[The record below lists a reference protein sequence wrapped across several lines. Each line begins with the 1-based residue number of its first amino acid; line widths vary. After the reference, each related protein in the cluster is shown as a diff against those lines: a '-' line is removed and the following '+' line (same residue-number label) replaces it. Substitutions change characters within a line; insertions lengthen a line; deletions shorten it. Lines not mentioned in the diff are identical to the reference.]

1 MKSLA
6 ELEAIRQRTLEKV
19 AMRKEGDQPIS
30 RAIRGGTD
38 GSKLSY
44 MGLPCPNLPTGAA
57 YGHGRHE
64 LACIQAMESMVR
76 VAVNLLTVE

>member
-1 MKSLA
+1 MASFFEPNHGDTTSKAVSYTHLDVYK
-6 ELEAIRQRTLEKV
+6 RQ
-19 AMRKEGDQPIS
+19 
-30 RAIRGGTD
+30 
-38 GSKLSY
+38 
-44 MGLPCPNLPTGAA
+44 A